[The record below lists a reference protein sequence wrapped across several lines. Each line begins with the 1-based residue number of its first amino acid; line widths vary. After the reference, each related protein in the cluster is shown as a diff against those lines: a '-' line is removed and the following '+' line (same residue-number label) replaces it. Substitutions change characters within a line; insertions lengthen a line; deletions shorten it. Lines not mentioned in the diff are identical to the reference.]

1 MRLFLRRLD
10 RFIEHTIDWDLI
22 APSGKP
28 AASMKL
34 KVIFDNLRYYPLLG
48 LLVVVAKAL
57 VSDGAWGSVIAALVL
72 GLMTFILGIL
82 VMIQSSAIY
91 TATVVPALSM
101 LMPQRT
107 AVRARAM
114 LRRSS
119 LALYL
124 FSAVLMSCWGFV
136 GWRLLLFLTARGF

>member
-1 MRLFLRRLD
+1 MRLFLHRLD
-10 RFIEHTIDWDLI
+10 RFIEHTIEWDLI

-28 AASMKL
+28 MAPMKL

-48 LLVVVAKAL
+48 LLAVIVKAL
-57 VSDGAWGSVIAALVL
+57 ISDGAWGSIIAALIF
-72 GLMTFILGIL
+72 GLMTFILSIL

-91 TATVVPALSM
+91 IATVVPALSM
-101 LMPQRT
+101 LMPQRS

-119 LALYL
+119 FALYL
-124 FSAVLMSCWGFV
+124 FSALLMSCWGFV